1 MPSWGFGPEK
11 NNSNSGTGATSGI
24 KAGNQAFVHDQKKEK
39 RNVIATSKGWV
50 RREHRLMNGGTAS
63 SVTRQIDEVLVAA
76 GNKDGAPSTNLGF
89 PDIAQ
94 IYFANS
100 TNDDVTSITPET
112 GGGGAEHQVR
122 VVFNE
127 PIKYDEGPPGY
138 GNAVGGK
145 VVLARVTGSGN
156 ATITAT
162 SPVVGGSG
170 RGRSNTN
177 ITGAN
182 NTLIFSFTPTS
193 GDAGT
198 YKVAAATAGIANS
211 TTGALNL
218 KSLNSSEA
226 ANVTITG
233 AVSNGAILT
242 ITAHS

>member
-11 NNSNSGTGATSGI
+11 NNSNDSSNATAGV

-39 RNVIATSKGWV
+39 RNVIATNKGWV

-76 GNKDGAPSTNLGF
+76 GNKDAAPSSNLGF

-127 PIKYDEGPPGY
+127 PIKYNEAAGSK
-138 GNAVGGK
+138 VGK
-145 VVLARVTGSGN
+145 VVLSRVTGSGN
-156 ATITAT
+156 STITAT
-162 SPVVGGSG
+162 ASSVA
-170 RGRSNTN
+170 RTNTN

-182 NTLIFSFTPTS
+182 NTMIFRFTPTS

-198 YKVAAATAGIANS
+198 YKVAAATAGIANGVS
-211 TTGALNL
+211 GTLTI

-233 AVSNGAILT
+233 AVSNAAILT

>member
-11 NNSNSGTGATSGI
+11 NNSNDSSNATAGV

-39 RNVIATSKGWV
+39 RNVIATNKGWV

-76 GNKDGAPSTNLGF
+76 GNKDGAPSTHLGF

-127 PIKYDEGPPGY
+127 PIKYNEAAGSK
-138 GNAVGGK
+138 VGK
-145 VVLARVTGSGN
+145 VVLSKVTGSGN
-156 ATITAT
+156 STITAT
-162 SPVVGGSG
+162 ATSVA
-170 RGRSNTN
+170 RTNTN

-182 NTLIFSFTPTS
+182 NTMIFRFTPTS

-198 YKVAAATAGIANS
+198 YKGAAATAGIANGVS
-211 TTGALNL
+211 GTLTIKG
-218 KSLNSSEA
+218 LNSSEA

-233 AVSNGAILT
+233 AVSNAAILT

>member
-11 NNSNSGTGATSGI
+11 NNSNSGTGATSGT
-24 KAGNQAFVHDQKKEK
+24 KAGNQAFAHDQKKEK
-39 RNVIATSKGWV
+39 RNVIATNKGWV

-76 GNKDGAPSTNLGF
+76 GNKDGAPSSNLGF

-127 PIKYDEGPPGY
+127 PIKYNEAAGSK
-138 GNAVGGK
+138 VGK
-145 VVLARVTGSGN
+145 VVLSRVTGSGN
-156 ATITAT
+156 STITAT
-162 SPVVGGSG
+162 ASSVA
-170 RGRSNTN
+170 RTNTN

-182 NTLIFSFTPTS
+182 NTMIFRFTPTS

-198 YKVAAATAGIANS
+198 YKVAAATAGIANGVS
-211 TTGALNL
+211 GTLTI

-233 AVSNGAILT
+233 AVSNAAILT

>member
-39 RNVIATSKGWV
+39 RNVIATNKGWV

-76 GNKDGAPSTNLGF
+76 GNKDGDPSTHLGF

-127 PIKYDEGPPGY
+127 PVKYDENAY
-138 GNAVGGK
+138 GAAAKAK
-145 VVLARVTGSGN
+145 VTLSRVTGSGN
-156 ATITAT
+156 ATIVAT
-162 SPVVGGSG
+162 STS
-170 RGRSNTN
+170 RALTNTN

-182 NTLIFSFTPTS
+182 NTLIFRFTPTS

-198 YKVAAATAGIANS
+198 YKVAAATTAIANAV
-211 TTGALNL
+211 TGAVNL
-218 KSLNSSEA
+218 IGLENDSAA

>member
-11 NNSNSGTGATSGI
+11 NNSNDSSNATAGV

-39 RNVIATSKGWV
+39 RNVIATNKGWV

-76 GNKDGAPSTNLGF
+76 GNKDGAPSSNLGF

-122 VVFNE
+122 VVLNE
-127 PIKYDEGPPGY
+127 PIKYNEAAGSK
-138 GNAVGGK
+138 VGK
-145 VVLARVTGSGN
+145 VVLSRVTGSGN
-156 ATITAT
+156 STITAT
-162 SPVVGGSG
+162 ATSVA
-170 RGRSNTN
+170 RTNTN

-182 NTLIFSFTPTS
+182 NTMIFRFTPTS

-198 YKVAAATAGIANS
+198 YKVAAATAGIANGVS
-211 TTGALNL
+211 GTLTIKG
-218 KSLNSSEA
+218 LNSSEA

-233 AVSNGAILT
+233 AVSNAAILT

>member
-11 NNSNSGTGATSGI
+11 NNSNDSDVATAGT
-24 KAGNQAFVHDQKKEK
+24 KAGNQAFAHDQKKEK
-39 RNVIATSKGWV
+39 RNVIATNKGWV

-76 GNKDGAPSTNLGF
+76 GNKDGDPSTHLGF

-127 PIKYDEGPPGY
+127 PIKYNEAAGSKI
-138 GNAVGGK
+138 GK

-156 ATITAT
+156 STITALAT
-162 SPVVGGSG
+162 S
-170 RGRSNTN
+170 
-177 ITGAN
+177 
-182 NTLIFSFTPTS
+182 
-193 GDAGT
+193 
-198 YKVAAATAGIANS
+198 VAAATAGIANGVS
-211 TTGALNL
+211 GTLTIKG
-218 KSLNSSEA
+218 LNSSEA

-233 AVSNGAILT
+233 AVSNAAILT

>member
-11 NNSNSGTGATSGI
+11 NNSNDSSNATAGV

-39 RNVIATSKGWV
+39 RNVIATNKGWV

-76 GNKDGAPSTNLGF
+76 GNKDGAPSTHLGF

-127 PIKYDEGPPGY
+127 PIKYNEAAGSK
-138 GNAVGGK
+138 VGK
-145 VVLARVTGSGN
+145 VVLSRVTGSGN
-156 ATITAT
+156 STITAT
-162 SPVVGGSG
+162 ASSVA
-170 RGRSNTN
+170 RTNTN

-182 NTLIFSFTPTS
+182 NTMIFRFTPTS

-198 YKVAAATAGIANS
+198 YKVAAATAGIANGVS
-211 TTGALNL
+211 GTLTI

-233 AVSNGAILT
+233 AVSNAAILT

>member
-11 NNSNSGTGATSGI
+11 NNSNDSSNATAGT
-24 KAGNQAFVHDQKKEK
+24 KAGNQAFAHDQKKEK
-39 RNVIATSKGWV
+39 RNVIATNKGWV

-76 GNKDGAPSTNLGF
+76 GNKDAAPSSNLGF

-127 PIKYDEGPPGY
+127 PIKYNEAAGSKI
-138 GNAVGGK
+138 GK
-145 VVLARVTGSGN
+145 VVLSKVTGSGN
-156 ATITAT
+156 STITALAT
-162 SPVVGGSG
+162 SVA
-170 RGRSNTN
+170 RTNTN

-182 NTLIFSFTPTS
+182 NTMIFRFTPTS

-198 YKVAAATAGIANS
+198 YKVAAATAGIANGVS
-211 TTGALNL
+211 GTLTIKG
-218 KSLNSSEA
+218 LNSSEA

-233 AVSNGAILT
+233 AVSNAAILT

>member
-11 NNSNSGTGATSGI
+11 NNSNDSSNATAGV

-39 RNVIATSKGWV
+39 RNVIATNKGWV

-76 GNKDGAPSTNLGF
+76 GNKDGAPSTHLGF

-127 PIKYDEGPPGY
+127 PIKYNEAAGSK
-138 GNAVGGK
+138 VGK
-145 VVLARVTGSGN
+145 VVLSKVTGSGN
-156 ATITAT
+156 STITAT
-162 SPVVGGSG
+162 ATSVA
-170 RGRSNTN
+170 RTNTN

-182 NTLIFSFTPTS
+182 NTMIFRFTPTS

-198 YKVAAATAGIANS
+198 YKVAAATAGIANGVS
-211 TTGALNL
+211 GTLTIKG
-218 KSLNSSEA
+218 LNSSEA

-233 AVSNGAILT
+233 AVSNAAILT

>member
-11 NNSNSGTGATSGI
+11 NNSNDSSNATAGT
-24 KAGNQAFVHDQKKEK
+24 KAGNQAFAHDQKKEK
-39 RNVIATSKGWV
+39 RNVIATNKGWV

-76 GNKDGAPSTNLGF
+76 GNKDAAPSSNLGF

-127 PIKYDEGPPGY
+127 PIKYNEAAGSK
-138 GNAVGGK
+138 VGK
-145 VVLARVTGSGN
+145 VVLSRVTGSGN
-156 ATITAT
+156 STITAT
-162 SPVVGGSG
+162 ASSVA
-170 RGRSNTN
+170 RTNTN

-182 NTLIFSFTPTS
+182 NTMIFRFTPTS

-198 YKVAAATAGIANS
+198 YKVAAATAGIANGVS
-211 TTGALNL
+211 GTLTI

-233 AVSNGAILT
+233 AVSNAAILT

>member
-11 NNSNSGTGATSGI
+11 NNSNSGTNATADL
-24 KAGNQAFVHDQKKEK
+24 KAGNQPFVDGTMKSK
-39 RNVIATSKGWV
+39 RNVIATNKGWV

-76 GNKDGAPSTNLGF
+76 GNKDAAPSSNLGF

-127 PIKYDEGPPGY
+127 PIKYNEAAGSK
-138 GNAVGGK
+138 GGK
-145 VVLARVTGSGN
+145 VVLSKITGSGN
-156 ATITAT
+156 STITAT
-162 SPVVGGSG
+162 ATSVL
-170 RGRSNTN
+170 RSNTN

-182 NTLIFSFTPTS
+182 NTMIFRFTPTS

-198 YKVAAATAGIANS
+198 YKVAAAAAGIANGVS
-211 TTGALNL
+211 GTLTIKGLN
-218 KSLNSSEA
+218 NSEA
-226 ANVTITG
+226 ANVVITG

>member
-11 NNSNSGTGATSGI
+11 NNSNDSSNATAGI

-39 RNVIATSKGWV
+39 RNVIATNKGWV

-76 GNKDGAPSTNLGF
+76 GNKDGAPSSNLGF

-127 PIKYDEGPPGY
+127 PIKYNEAAGSK
-138 GNAVGGK
+138 VGK
-145 VVLARVTGSGN
+145 VVLSRVTGSGN
-156 ATITAT
+156 STITAT
-162 SPVVGGSG
+162 ASSVA
-170 RGRSNTN
+170 RTNTN

-182 NTLIFSFTPTS
+182 NTMIFRFTPTS

-198 YKVAAATAGIANS
+198 YKVAAATAGIANGVS
-211 TTGALNL
+211 GTLTI

-233 AVSNGAILT
+233 AVSNAAILT

>member
-1 MPSWGFGPEK
+1 MSSWGFGPEK

-39 RNVIATSKGWV
+39 RNVIATKKGWV

-76 GNKDGAPSTNLGF
+76 GNKDAAPSSNLGF

-127 PIKYDEGPPGY
+127 PIKYNEAAGSK
-138 GNAVGGK
+138 VGK
-145 VVLARVTGSGN
+145 VVLSRVTGSGN
-156 ATITAT
+156 STITAT
-162 SPVVGGSG
+162 ASSVA
-170 RGRSNTN
+170 RTNTN

-182 NTLIFSFTPTS
+182 NTMIFRFTPTS

-198 YKVAAATAGIANS
+198 YKVAAATAGIANGVS
-211 TTGALNL
+211 GTLTI

-233 AVSNGAILT
+233 AVSNAAILT

>member
-39 RNVIATSKGWV
+39 RNVIATNKGWV

-76 GNKDGAPSTNLGF
+76 GNKDGAPSTHLGF

-127 PIKYDEGPPGY
+127 PIKFDEAGY
-138 GNAVGGK
+138 GAAGTGK
-145 VVLARVTGSGN
+145 ITLARVSGSGN
-156 ATITAT
+156 STIVATT
-162 SPVVGGSG
+162 SSRVN
-170 RGRSNTN
+170 SNTN
-177 ITGAN
+177 VIGAN
-182 NTLIFSFTPTS
+182 NTLIFRFTPTS

-198 YKVAAATAGIANS
+198 YKVAAATAGIANGVS
-211 TTGALNL
+211 GTLTIKG
-218 KSLNSSEA
+218 LNSSEA

-233 AVSNGAILT
+233 AVSNAAILT

>member
-11 NNSNSGTGATSGI
+11 NNSNDSDVATAGT
-24 KAGNQAFVHDQKKEK
+24 KAGNQAFAHDQKKEK
-39 RNVIATSKGWV
+39 RNVIATNKGWV

-76 GNKDGAPSTNLGF
+76 GNKDGDPSTHLGF

-127 PIKYDEGPPGY
+127 PIKYNEAAGSKI
-138 GNAVGGK
+138 GK
-145 VVLARVTGSGN
+145 VVLSRVTGSGN
-156 ATITAT
+156 STITALAT
-162 SPVVGGSG
+162 SVA
-170 RGRSNTN
+170 RTNTN

-182 NTLIFSFTPTS
+182 NTMIFRFTPTS

-198 YKVAAATAGIANS
+198 YKVAAATAGIANGVS
-211 TTGALNL
+211 GTLTIKG
-218 KSLNSSEA
+218 LNSSEA

-233 AVSNGAILT
+233 AVSNAAILT
-242 ITAHS
+242 ITSHS

>member
-1 MPSWGFGPEK
+1 MP
-11 NNSNSGTGATSGI
+11 
-24 KAGNQAFVHDQKKEK
+24 KA
-39 RNVIATSKGWV
+39 
-50 RREHRLMNGGTAS
+50 

-76 GNKDGAPSTNLGF
+76 GNKDAAPSSNLGF

-127 PIKYDEGPPGY
+127 PIKYNEAAGSKI
-138 GNAVGGK
+138 GK
-145 VVLARVTGSGN
+145 VVLSKVTGSGN
-156 ATITAT
+156 STITALAT
-162 SPVVGGSG
+162 SVA
-170 RGRSNTN
+170 RTNTN

-182 NTLIFSFTPTS
+182 NTMIFRFTPTS

-198 YKVAAATAGIANS
+198 YKVAAATAGIANGVS
-211 TTGALNL
+211 GTLTIKG
-218 KSLNSSEA
+218 LNSSEA

-233 AVSNGAILT
+233 AVSNAAILT

>member
-11 NNSNSGTGATSGI
+11 NNSNDSSNATAGT
-24 KAGNQAFVHDQKKEK
+24 KAGNQAFAHDQKKEK
-39 RNVIATSKGWV
+39 RNVIATNKGWV

-76 GNKDGAPSTNLGF
+76 GNKDAAPSSNLGF

-127 PIKYDEGPPGY
+127 PIKYNEAAGSKI
-138 GNAVGGK
+138 GK
-145 VVLARVTGSGN
+145 VVLSKVTGSGN
-156 ATITAT
+156 STITALAT
-162 SPVVGGSG
+162 SVA
-170 RGRSNTN
+170 RTNTN

-182 NTLIFSFTPTS
+182 NTMIFRFTPTS

-198 YKVAAATAGIANS
+198 YKVAAATA
-211 TTGALNL
+211 
-218 KSLNSSEA
+218 SLTE
-226 ANVTITG
+226 
-233 AVSNGAILT
+233 
-242 ITAHS
+242 

>member
-11 NNSNSGTGATSGI
+11 NNSNDSSNATAGV

-39 RNVIATSKGWV
+39 RNVIATNKGWV

-76 GNKDGAPSTNLGF
+76 GNKDAAPSSNLGF

-127 PIKYDEGPPGY
+127 PIKYNEAAGSKI
-138 GNAVGGK
+138 GK
-145 VVLARVTGSGN
+145 VVLSKVTGSGN
-156 ATITAT
+156 STITALAT
-162 SPVVGGSG
+162 SVA
-170 RGRSNTN
+170 RTNTN

-182 NTLIFSFTPTS
+182 NTMIFRFTPTS

-198 YKVAAATAGIANS
+198 YKVAAATAGIANGVS
-211 TTGALNL
+211 GTLTI

-233 AVSNGAILT
+233 AVSNAAILT

>member
-11 NNSNSGTGATSGI
+11 NNSNSGTNATADL
-24 KAGNQAFVHDQKKEK
+24 KAGNQPFVDGTMKSK
-39 RNVIATSKGWV
+39 RNVIATNKGWV

-76 GNKDGAPSTNLGF
+76 GNKDHAPSTHLGF

-100 TNDDVTSITPET
+100 TSDDVTSITPET

-127 PIKYDEGPPGY
+127 PIKYNEAAGSK
-138 GNAVGGK
+138 VGK
-145 VVLARVTGSGN
+145 VVLSKITGSGN
-156 ATITAT
+156 STITAT
-162 SPVVGGSG
+162 ATSVL
-170 RGRSNTN
+170 RSNTN

-182 NTLIFSFTPTS
+182 NTMIFRFTPTS

-198 YKVAAATAGIANS
+198 YKVAAAAAGIANGVS
-211 TTGALNL
+211 GTLTIKGLN
-218 KSLNSSEA
+218 NSEA

>member
-11 NNSNSGTGATSGI
+11 NNSNDSSNATAGV
-24 KAGNQAFVHDQKKEK
+24 KAGNQPFVHDQKKEK
-39 RNVIATSKGWV
+39 RNVIATNKGWV

-76 GNKDGAPSTNLGF
+76 GNKDGAPSTHLGF

-127 PIKYDEGPPGY
+127 PIKYNEAAGSK
-138 GNAVGGK
+138 VGK
-145 VVLARVTGSGN
+145 VVLSRVTGSGN
-156 ATITAT
+156 STITAT
-162 SPVVGGSG
+162 ASSVA
-170 RGRSNTN
+170 RTNTN

-182 NTLIFSFTPTS
+182 NTMIFRFTPTS

-198 YKVAAATAGIANS
+198 YKVAAATAGIANGVS
-211 TTGALNL
+211 GTLTI

-233 AVSNGAILT
+233 AVSNAAILT

>member
-11 NNSNSGTGATSGI
+11 NNSNDSSNATAGV

-39 RNVIATSKGWV
+39 RNVIATNKGWV

-76 GNKDGAPSTNLGF
+76 GNKDGAPSSNLGF

-122 VVFNE
+122 VLFNE
-127 PIKYDEGPPGY
+127 PIKYNEAAGSK
-138 GNAVGGK
+138 VGK
-145 VVLARVTGSGN
+145 VVLSKVTGSGN
-156 ATITAT
+156 STITAT
-162 SPVVGGSG
+162 ATSVA
-170 RGRSNTN
+170 RTNTN

-182 NTLIFSFTPTS
+182 NTMIFRFTPTS

-198 YKVAAATAGIANS
+198 YKVAAATAGIANGVS
-211 TTGALNL
+211 GTLTIKG
-218 KSLNSSEA
+218 LNSSEA

-233 AVSNGAILT
+233 AVSNAAILT

>member
-39 RNVIATSKGWV
+39 RNVIATNKGWV

-76 GNKDGAPSTNLGF
+76 GNKDGAPSTHLGF

-127 PIKYDEGPPGY
+127 PIKYDEGFSNKP
-138 GNAVGGK
+138 GK
-145 VVLARVTGSGN
+145 VVLTRVTGSGN
-156 ATITAT
+156 STITAIAT
-162 SPVVGGSG
+162 GSG
-170 RGRSNTN
+170 ATLRANTAT
-177 ITGAN
+177 TGAN
-182 NTLIFSFTPTS
+182 NTLVFNFTPTS

-198 YKVAAATAGIANS
+198 YKVAATATGITNSVTGS
-211 TTGALNL
+211 TTL

>member
-11 NNSNSGTGATSGI
+11 NNSNDSSNATAGT
-24 KAGNQAFVHDQKKEK
+24 KAGNQAFAHDQKKEK
-39 RNVIATSKGWV
+39 RNVIATNKGWV

-76 GNKDGAPSTNLGF
+76 GNKDAAPSSNLGF

-127 PIKYDEGPPGY
+127 PIKYNEAAGSKI
-138 GNAVGGK
+138 GK
-145 VVLARVTGSGN
+145 VVLSKVTGSGN
-156 ATITAT
+156 STITALAT
-162 SPVVGGSG
+162 SVA
-170 RGRSNTN
+170 RTNTN

-182 NTLIFSFTPTS
+182 NTMIFRFTPTS

-198 YKVAAATAGIANS
+198 YKVAAATAGIANGVS
-211 TTGALNL
+211 GTLTIKGLNG
-218 KSLNSSEA
+218 SEA

-233 AVSNGAILT
+233 AVSNAAILT

>member
-11 NNSNSGTGATSGI
+11 NNSNDSSNATAGV

-39 RNVIATSKGWV
+39 RNVIATNKGWV

-76 GNKDGAPSTNLGF
+76 GNKDGAPSTHLGF

-127 PIKYDEGPPGY
+127 PIKYNEAAGSK
-138 GNAVGGK
+138 VGK
-145 VVLARVTGSGN
+145 VVLSRVTGSGN
-156 ATITAT
+156 STITAT
-162 SPVVGGSG
+162 ATSVA
-170 RGRSNTN
+170 RTNTN

-182 NTLIFSFTPTS
+182 NTMIFRFTPTS

-198 YKVAAATAGIANS
+198 YKVAAATAGIANGVS
-211 TTGALNL
+211 GTLTIKG
-218 KSLNSSEA
+218 LNSSEA

-233 AVSNGAILT
+233 AVSNAAILT

>member
-1 MPSWGFGPEK
+1 MSSWGFGPEK
-11 NNSNSGTGATSGI
+11 NNSNDSSNATAGV

-39 RNVIATSKGWV
+39 RNVIATNKGWV

-76 GNKDGAPSTNLGF
+76 GNKDGAPSTHLGF

-127 PIKYDEGPPGY
+127 PIKYNEAAGSK
-138 GNAVGGK
+138 VGKG
-145 VVLARVTGSGN
+145 VLSRVTGSGN
-156 ATITAT
+156 STITAT
-162 SPVVGGSG
+162 AASVA
-170 RGRSNTN
+170 RTNTN

-182 NTLIFSFTPTS
+182 NTMIFRFTPTS

-198 YKVAAATAGIANS
+198 YKVAAATAGIANGVS
-211 TTGALNL
+211 GTLTI

-233 AVSNGAILT
+233 AVSNAAILT

>member
-11 NNSNSGTGATSGI
+11 NNSNDSDVATAGT
-24 KAGNQAFVHDQKKEK
+24 KAGNQAFAHDQKKEK
-39 RNVIATSKGWV
+39 RNVIATNKGWV

-76 GNKDGAPSTNLGF
+76 GNKDGDPSTHLGF

-127 PIKYDEGPPGY
+127 PIKYNEAAGSKI
-138 GNAVGGK
+138 GK
-145 VVLARVTGSGN
+145 VVLSRVTGSGN
-156 ATITAT
+156 STITALAT
-162 SPVVGGSG
+162 SVA
-170 RGRSNTN
+170 RTNTN

-182 NTLIFSFTPTS
+182 NTMIFRFTPTS

-198 YKVAAATAGIANS
+198 YKVAAATAGIANGVS
-211 TTGALNL
+211 GTLTIKG
-218 KSLNSSEA
+218 LNSSEA

-233 AVSNGAILT
+233 AVSNAAILT

>member
-11 NNSNSGTGATSGI
+11 NNSNDSSNATAGV

-39 RNVIATSKGWV
+39 RNVIATNKGWV

-76 GNKDGAPSTNLGF
+76 GNKDGAPSTHLGF

-127 PIKYDEGPPGY
+127 PIKYNEAAGSK
-138 GNAVGGK
+138 VGK
-145 VVLARVTGSGN
+145 VVLSKVTGSGN
-156 ATITAT
+156 SPITAT
-162 SPVVGGSG
+162 ATSVA
-170 RGRSNTN
+170 RTNTN

-182 NTLIFSFTPTS
+182 NTMIFRFTPTS

-198 YKVAAATAGIANS
+198 YKVAAATAGIANGVS
-211 TTGALNL
+211 GTLTIKG
-218 KSLNSSEA
+218 LNSSEA

-233 AVSNGAILT
+233 AVSNAAILT

>member
-39 RNVIATSKGWV
+39 RNVIATKKGWV

-76 GNKDGAPSTNLGF
+76 GNKDGAPSSNLGF

-127 PIKYDEGPPGY
+127 PIKYNEAAGSK
-138 GNAVGGK
+138 VGK
-145 VVLARVTGSGN
+145 VVLSRVTGSGN
-156 ATITAT
+156 STITAT
-162 SPVVGGSG
+162 ASSVA
-170 RGRSNTN
+170 RTNTN

-182 NTLIFSFTPTS
+182 NTMIFRFTPTS

-198 YKVAAATAGIANS
+198 YKVAAATAGIANGVS
-211 TTGALNL
+211 GTLTI

-233 AVSNGAILT
+233 AVSNAAILT

>member
-1 MPSWGFGPEK
+1 MPSWKFGSEK
-11 NNSNSGTGATSGI
+11 NDDANSSTTGASYR
-24 KAGNQAFVHDQKKEK
+24 AGGQPNDESFLKKNK
-39 RNVIATSKGWV
+39 RNVIVTDKGWV
-50 RREHRLMNGGTAS
+50 RREHRLMNGGTAT

-76 GNKDGAPSTNLGF
+76 GNKDAAPSSNLGF

-127 PIKYDEGPPGY
+127 PVKYSEAAY
-138 GNAVGGK
+138 GTAAKAK
-145 VVLARVTGSGN
+145 VTLSRVTGSGN
-156 ATITAT
+156 ATIVAT
-162 SPVVGGSG
+162 STS
-170 RGRSNTN
+170 RALTNTN

-182 NTLIFSFTPTS
+182 NTLIFRFTPTS

-198 YKVAAATAGIANS
+198 YKVAAATTAIANAV
-211 TTGALNL
+211 TGAVNL
-218 KSLNSSEA
+218 IGLENDSAA

>member
-11 NNSNSGTGATSGI
+11 NNSNDSSNATAGV

-39 RNVIATSKGWV
+39 RNVIATNKGWV

-76 GNKDGAPSTNLGF
+76 GNKDAAPSSNLGF

-127 PIKYDEGPPGY
+127 PIKYNEAAGSK
-138 GNAVGGK
+138 VGK
-145 VVLARVTGSGN
+145 VVLSKVTGSGN
-156 ATITAT
+156 STITAT
-162 SPVVGGSG
+162 ATSVA
-170 RGRSNTN
+170 RTNTN

-182 NTLIFSFTPTS
+182 NTMIFRFTPTS

-198 YKVAAATAGIANS
+198 YKVAAATAGIANGVS
-211 TTGALNL
+211 GTLTI

-233 AVSNGAILT
+233 AVSNAAILT

>member
-11 NNSNSGTGATSGI
+11 NNSNDSSNATAGV

-39 RNVIATSKGWV
+39 RNVIATNKGWV

-76 GNKDGAPSTNLGF
+76 GNKDGAPSSNLGF

-127 PIKYDEGPPGY
+127 PIKYNEAAGSK
-138 GNAVGGK
+138 VGK
-145 VVLARVTGSGN
+145 VVLSRVTGSGN
-156 ATITAT
+156 TTITAT
-162 SPVVGGSG
+162 ATSVA
-170 RGRSNTN
+170 RTNTN

-182 NTLIFSFTPTS
+182 NTMIFRFTPTS

-198 YKVAAATAGIANS
+198 YKVAAATAGIANGVS
-211 TTGALNL
+211 GTLTIKG
-218 KSLNSSEA
+218 LNSSEA

-233 AVSNGAILT
+233 AVSNAAILT

>member
-39 RNVIATSKGWV
+39 RNVIATNKGWV

-76 GNKDGAPSTNLGF
+76 GNKDGAPSTHLGF

-127 PIKYDEGPPGY
+127 PIKYNEAAGSK
-138 GNAVGGK
+138 VGK
-145 VVLARVTGSGN
+145 VVLSRVTGSGN
-156 ATITAT
+156 STITAT
-162 SPVVGGSG
+162 ASSVA
-170 RGRSNTN
+170 RTNTN

-182 NTLIFSFTPTS
+182 NTMIFRFTPTS

-198 YKVAAATAGIANS
+198 YKVAAATAGIANGVS
-211 TTGALNL
+211 GTLTI

-233 AVSNGAILT
+233 AVSNAAILT

>member
-39 RNVIATSKGWV
+39 RNVIATNKGWV

-76 GNKDGAPSTNLGF
+76 GNKDAAPSSNLGF

-127 PIKYDEGPPGY
+127 PIKYNEAAGSK
-138 GNAVGGK
+138 VGK
-145 VVLARVTGSGN
+145 VVLSRVTGSGN
-156 ATITAT
+156 STITAT
-162 SPVVGGSG
+162 ASSVA
-170 RGRSNTN
+170 RTNTN

-182 NTLIFSFTPTS
+182 NTMIFRFTPTS

-198 YKVAAATAGIANS
+198 YKVAAATAGIANGVS
-211 TTGALNL
+211 GTLTI

-233 AVSNGAILT
+233 AVSNAAILT

>member
-11 NNSNSGTGATSGI
+11 NNSNDSSNATAGI

-39 RNVIATSKGWV
+39 RNVIATNKGWV

-76 GNKDGAPSTNLGF
+76 GNKDGAPSTHLGF

-127 PIKYDEGPPGY
+127 PIKYNEAAGSK
-138 GNAVGGK
+138 VGK
-145 VVLARVTGSGN
+145 VVLSRVTGSGN
-156 ATITAT
+156 STITAT
-162 SPVVGGSG
+162 ASSVA
-170 RGRSNTN
+170 RTNTN

-182 NTLIFSFTPTS
+182 NTMIFRFTPTS

-198 YKVAAATAGIANS
+198 YKVAAATAGIANGVS
-211 TTGALNL
+211 GTLTI

-233 AVSNGAILT
+233 AVSNAAILT

>member
-11 NNSNSGTGATSGI
+11 NNHNGSDVATAGT
-24 KAGNQAFVHDQKKEK
+24 KAGNQAFAHDQKKEK
-39 RNVIATSKGWV
+39 RNVIATTKGWV
-50 RREHRLMNGGTAS
+50 RREHRLMNGGTAT

-76 GNKDGAPSTNLGF
+76 GNKDHAPSSNLGF

-112 GGGGAEHQVR
+112 GSGGAEHQVR

-127 PIKYDEGPPGY
+127 PIKYNEAAGSKI
-138 GNAVGGK
+138 GK
-145 VVLARVTGSGN
+145 VVLSKVSGSGN
-156 ATITAT
+156 STITALAT
-162 SPVVGGSG
+162 SVV
-170 RGRSNTN
+170 RSNTN

-182 NTLIFSFTPTS
+182 NTMIFRFTPTS

-198 YKVAAATAGIANS
+198 YKVAAAAAGIANGVS
-211 TTGALNL
+211 GTLTIKGLN
-218 KSLNSSEA
+218 NSEA
-226 ANVTITG
+226 ANVVITG
-233 AVSNGAILT
+233 AVSNAAILT

>member
-11 NNSNSGTGATSGI
+11 NNSNDSSNATAGV

-39 RNVIATSKGWV
+39 RNVIATNKGWV

-76 GNKDGAPSTNLGF
+76 GNKDGAPSSNLGF

-127 PIKYDEGPPGY
+127 PIKYNEAAGSK
-138 GNAVGGK
+138 VGK
-145 VVLARVTGSGN
+145 VVLSKVTGSGN
-156 ATITAT
+156 STITAT
-162 SPVVGGSG
+162 ATSVA
-170 RGRSNTN
+170 RTNTN

-182 NTLIFSFTPTS
+182 NTMIFRFTPTS

-198 YKVAAATAGIANS
+198 YKVAAATAGIANGVS
-211 TTGALNL
+211 GTLTIKG
-218 KSLNSSEA
+218 LNSSEA

-233 AVSNGAILT
+233 AVSNAAILT

>member
-11 NNSNSGTGATSGI
+11 NNSNDSSNATAGV

-39 RNVIATSKGWV
+39 RNVIATNKGWV

-76 GNKDGAPSTNLGF
+76 GNKDGAPSSNLGF

-127 PIKYDEGPPGY
+127 PIKYNEAAGSK
-138 GNAVGGK
+138 VGK
-145 VVLARVTGSGN
+145 VVLSRVTGSGN
-156 ATITAT
+156 STITAT
-162 SPVVGGSG
+162 ATSVA
-170 RGRSNTN
+170 RTNTN

-182 NTLIFSFTPTS
+182 NTMIFRFTPTS

-198 YKVAAATAGIANS
+198 YKVAAATAGIANGVS
-211 TTGALNL
+211 GTLTIKG
-218 KSLNSSEA
+218 LNSSEA

-233 AVSNGAILT
+233 AVSNAAILT